1 MKFFY
6 AIAILAGTM
15 IGAGL
20 FALPYITAQVG
31 IGIILVY
38 FLFLGLISIAIHHFF
53 ADVALNTED
62 NLRLPSFAGIH
73 LGSWAKRLTTCT
85 GLIGLS
91 GSILAY
97 IILGGKFLNSLFS
110 ERLGG
115 GAFEYSILYWVLGAV
130 IIYFGIKAVEKVE
143 FIGIIGFILVLFLI
157 LTRGWGEI
165 DPNLFLTVGED
176 FSGNLF
182 LPYGAILF
190 SLWGAA
196 LVPEVE
202 EMLTGEKDKLKWVAP
217 IAVGLAILIYLFFI
231 FIIVGITGT
240 NTSSEGILGLMN
252 YFDNGI
258 ISLAL
263 LFGLLAT
270 FTSFI
275 TLGLTLKKILW
286 YDLGLSE
293 KVSWSVVTF
302 VPLAAF
308 LVGID
313 NYINVI
319 SFVGAMLLAIDAIII
334 TIMYQKHKA
343 AKYKI
348 VTYPII
354 LIFILGI
361 VYNLVYN
368 KETLMSLI
376 N

>member
-6 AIAILAGTM
+6 AVAILAGTM

-31 IGIILVY
+31 IEIILIY

-53 ADVALNTED
+53 GDLALKTED

-73 LGSWAKRLTTCT
+73 LGSWAKKLTTCT
-85 GLIGLS
+85 NLIGLS

-97 IILGGKFLNSLFS
+97 IILGGEFLSGLFS
-110 ERLGG
+110 KSFGG
-115 GAFEYSILYWVLGAV
+115 GAFEYSLVYWILGAAL
-130 IIYFGIKAVEKVE
+130 IYFGIKAIEKLE

-157 LTRGWGEI
+157 LVRGWGEI
-165 DPNLFLTVGED
+165 DPNLFLEVGEGLNGD
-176 FSGNLF
+176 LF

-190 SLWGAA
+190 SLWGVA
-196 LVPEVE
+196 LIPEVE
-202 EMLTGEKDKLKWVAP
+202 EKLTGEKEKLKWVAP
-217 IAVGLAILIYLFFI
+217 VGVGLAILIYLFFI
-231 FIIVGITGT
+231 FIIVGITGAE
-240 NTSSEGILGLMN
+240 TSSEGILGLMN

-263 LFGLLAT
+263 IFGLLAT
-270 FTSFI
+270 FTSFV

-293 KVSWSVVTF
+293 KTSWAIVTF

-308 LVGID
+308 LVGVT

-319 SFVGAMLLAIDAIII
+319 SFVGATFFAINAIVI
-334 TIMYQKHKA
+334 TVMYQKYKSE
-343 AKYKI
+343 KYKLL
-348 VTYPII
+348 TYPII
-354 LIFILGI
+354 LIFVLGI

-368 KETLMSLI
+368 KEVLI
-376 N
+376 NLIS

>member
-1 MKFFY
+1 MKFLY
-6 AIAILAGTM
+6 AVAILAGTM

-20 FALPYITAQVG
+20 FALPYITVQVG
-31 IGIILVY
+31 IEIVLLY

-53 ADVALNTED
+53 GDLALKTED

-73 LGSWAKRLTTCT
+73 LGSWAKKLTTFT

-97 IILGGKFLNSLFS
+97 IILGGEFLSGLFS
-110 ERLGG
+110 KNFGG
-115 GAFEYSILYWVLGAV
+115 GAFEYSLVYWALGAV
-130 IIYFGIKAVEKVE
+130 LIYFGIKAVEKVE
-143 FIGIIGFILVLFLI
+143 FIGIVGFILVLLLI
-157 LTRGWGEI
+157 LVRGWGEI
-165 DPNLFLTVGED
+165 NPNLFLEVGEGFNGD
-176 FSGNLF
+176 LF

-196 LVPEVE
+196 LIPEVE
-202 EMLTGEKDKLKWVAP
+202 EKLTGEKEKLKWVAP
-217 IAVGLAILIYLFFI
+217 VGVGLAILIYLFFI
-231 FIIVGITGT
+231 FIIVGITGGE
-240 NTSSEGILGLMN
+240 TSSEGILGLMS

-263 LFGLLAT
+263 IFGLLAT
-270 FTSFI
+270 FTSFV

-293 KVSWSVVTF
+293 KTSWAIVTF
-302 VPLAAF
+302 VPLTAF
-308 LVGID
+308 LIGVT

-334 TIMYQKHKA
+334 TIMYQKYKP

-348 VTYPII
+348 LTYPII
-354 LIFILGI
+354 LVFILGI
-361 VYNLVYN
+361 VYNLAYN
-368 KETLMSLI
+368 KEVLISLI